1 MRIQTFEEK
10 AKSFISQ
17 IRDDKKTYFAAGFAI
32 CAIVS
37 LLFGYIVGFVSAV
50 AVEVGKEA
58 HYCIAKKVTPQF
70 TDIFCTIAGA
80 VAFIVLSVMITLSV
94 QAFFMGLCF

>member
-17 IRDDKKTYFAAGFAI
+17 IRDDKKTYLAAGFAI

-37 LLFGYIVGFVSAV
+37 LLFGYVVGFVSAV
-50 AVEVGKEA
+50 AVAGGKEA
-58 HYCIAKKVTPQF
+58 HYCIAKKVTPKF

-80 VAFIVLSVMITLSV
+80 LAFIVFSVMITLSV
-94 QAFFMGLCF
+94 QAFFMWLCF